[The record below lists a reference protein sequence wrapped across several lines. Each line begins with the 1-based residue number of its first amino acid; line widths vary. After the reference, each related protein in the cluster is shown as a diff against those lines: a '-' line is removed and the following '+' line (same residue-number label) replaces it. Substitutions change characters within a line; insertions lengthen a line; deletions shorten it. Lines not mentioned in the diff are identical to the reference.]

1 MNQNTNRLRVG
12 LIGAGHISGHY
23 LQAARHFQQQFEVV
37 VCADLDPTAARARAR
52 EFGIAS
58 ASIEELLKD
67 ESIGLVVNL
76 TTPKAHV
83 PVGLRAI
90 DAHKHTYCEK
100 PLGLSVAEAEPL
112 LLAARTRGVRVGCAP
127 DTFLGG
133 GQQTA
138 RNLIDSGAIGTP
150 IGGTAFI
157 LLPGHERWHP
167 NPDFYYQDGGGPVF
181 DMGPYY
187 LTSLVNLLG
196 PVARIISCGRR
207 TFSHRTIGSGSRMGE
222 SFPVEIQTHF
232 AALLEFKGGPVVSF
246 NASFDVQGHSHVPIE
261 VYGSEGTLQV
271 PDPNHFGGQVRYFG
285 KDGGWREMALTHG
298 YCDRDYR
305 GLGVAEMAAALASGA
320 DHRASDVLALHVLE
334 VMEAIVNS
342 GSSGAPVAIQSSCE
356 RPRPLK
362 PISLMGELT

>member
-1 MNQNTNRLRVG
+1 MNEIMNPLRVG
-12 LIGAGHISGHY
+12 IIGAGYISGHY
-23 LQAARHFQQQFEVV
+23 LRAIRLFPQELEVV
-37 VCADLDPTAARARAR
+37 ACADLDPAAAKTRAT
-52 EFGIAS
+52 EFGIGS

-67 ESIGLVVNL
+67 DSIALVINL
-76 TTPKAHV
+76 TTPRAHV

-90 DAHKHTYCEK
+90 GAGKHIYCEK
-100 PLGLSVAEAEPL
+100 PLGLSAAEAEPL
-112 LLAARTRGVRVGCAP
+112 LIAARSRGVRVGCAP

-138 RNLIDSGAIGTP
+138 RQLIDSGAIGTP

-167 NPDFYYQDGGGPVF
+167 NPEFYYQEGGGPVF

-187 LTSLVNLLG
+187 LTSLINLLG
-196 PVARIISCGRR
+196 PIERVISCGRR
-207 TFSHRTIGSGSRMGE
+207 TFPQRTIGSGSRHGE
-222 SFPVEIQTHF
+222 SFPVEIKTHF
-232 AALLEFKGGPVVSF
+232 AALLEFKSGPVVSF

-261 VYGSEGTLQV
+261 IYGSEGTLQV
-271 PDPNHFGGQVRYFG
+271 PDPNYFGGQVRHLG
-285 KDGGWREMALTHG
+285 KDGQWREIALTHG

-305 GLGVAEMAAALASGA
+305 GLGVAEMATALASGA
-320 DHRASDVLALHVLE
+320 EHRVSDALAFHVLE

-342 GSSGAPVAIQSSCE
+342 KSGGGPVVIRSSCE

-362 PISLMGELT
+362 PISMMGELT

>member
-1 MNQNTNRLRVG
+1 MNEITSPLRVG

-23 LQAARHFQQQFEVV
+23 LRAARFFQQELEVV
-37 VCADLDPTAARARAR
+37 VCADLDPAVAKARAR
-52 EFGIAS
+52 EFGIAF

-67 ESIGLVVNL
+67 NSIGLVMNL

-90 DAHKHTYCEK
+90 DANKHTYCEK

-112 LLAARTRGVRVGCAP
+112 LLAARSRGVRVGCAP

-138 RNLIDSGAIGTP
+138 RYLIDSGAIGTP

-167 NPDFYYQDGGGPVF
+167 NPSFYYQDGGGPVF

-187 LTSLVNLLG
+187 LTSLINLLG
-196 PVARIISCGRR
+196 PIERVISCGRR
-207 TFSHRTIGSGSRMGE
+207 TFSQRTIGSGSRQGE

-271 PDPNHFGGQVRYFG
+271 PDPNYFGGQVRHFG
-285 KDGGWREMALTHG
+285 KDGTWREIAPTHG

-305 GLGVAEMAAALASGA
+305 GLGVAEMATALASGA
-320 DHRASDVLALHVLE
+320 EHRVSDALAFHVLE

-342 GSSGAPVAIQSSCE
+342 GSSGGPVAIESSCE